1 MDITGCAHLC
11 AQEKGEKGSRD
22 TVIIKSYTFT
32 MISLC
37 FWQRQER
44 VGLCPCENSWGA
56 EV

>member
-44 VGLCPCENSWGA
+44 VGLCPCGNSWGA